1 MSSYRD
7 DRLSIVLSLL
17 GILISLFLIIRG
29 LGIV

>member
-1 MSSYRD
+1 MTSYRD

>member
-7 DRLSIVLSLL
+7 DRLSTVLSLL